1 MPATAAQSS
10 TNGPTR
16 TRILES
22 ALEILRRDGPA
33 KASMTAI
40 ARRAGL
46 SRQGLYLHFASKD
59 ALTYA
64 AARYAFEVAHA
75 NAQAML
81 ASGRPFTERLVGA
94 LVAKHPLSRNSTVSR
109 AARFWQGYEAPVIDR
124 IIEMSE
130 GFDRS
135 FIELLA
141 DALESDGATAPPD
154 GPRGASCDE
163 LATVLDA
170 TARGLALAAHPVS
183 KKDQAELVR
192 LAVTRLCAPSR
203 Q

>member
-1 MPATAAQSS
+1 MPPAAAQSGRNDS
-10 TNGPTR
+10 TR
-16 TRILES
+16 TRILEA
-22 ALEILRRDGPA
+22 ALEILSRDGPA
-33 KASMTAI
+33 KASMAEV

-46 SRQGLYLHFASKD
+46 SRQGLYIHFGRKD
-59 ALTYA
+59 ELTYA
-64 AARYAFEVAHA
+64 AARHAFEVAHA
-75 NAQAML
+75 SAQAIL
-81 ASGRPFTERLVGA
+81 ASRRPFTERLVGA
-94 LVAKHPLSRNSTVSR
+94 LAAKHPLAGNSTVSR

-124 IIEMSE
+124 IIEMSD

-141 DALESDGATAPPD
+141 GALESDGATAPPD
-154 GPRGASCDE
+154 GPRGASCGE

-192 LAVTRLCAPSR
+192 LAVTRLCAPLR
-203 Q
+203 

>member
-1 MPATAAQSS
+1 MPPAAAQSS
-10 TNGPTR
+10 GNGSTR
-16 TRILES
+16 TRILEA
-22 ALEILRRDGPA
+22 ALEILSRDGPA
-33 KASMTAI
+33 KASMAEV

-46 SRQGLYLHFASKD
+46 SRQGLYIHFGSKD
-59 ALTYA
+59 ELTYA
-64 AARYAFEVAHA
+64 AARHAFEVAHA
-75 NAQAML
+75 NAQAIL
-81 ASGRPFTERLVGA
+81 ASRRPFTERLVGA
-94 LVAKHPLSRNSTVSR
+94 LAAKHPLAGNSTVSR

-124 IIEMSE
+124 IIEMSD

-141 DALESDGATAPPD
+141 GALESDGATAQPD

-192 LAVTRLCAPSR
+192 LAVTRLCAPLR
-203 Q
+203 

>member
-1 MPATAAQSS
+1 MPPAAAQSGRNDS
-10 TNGPTR
+10 TR
-16 TRILES
+16 TRILEA
-22 ALEILRRDGPA
+22 ALEILIRDGPA
-33 KASMTAI
+33 KASMAEV

-46 SRQGLYLHFASKD
+46 SRQGLYIHFGSKD
-59 ALTYA
+59 ELTYA
-64 AARYAFEVAHA
+64 AARHAFEVAHA
-75 NAQAML
+75 NAQAIL
-81 ASGRPFTERLVGA
+81 ASRRPFTERLVGA
-94 LVAKHPLSRNSTVSR
+94 LAAKHPLAGNSTVSR

-124 IIEMSE
+124 IIEMSD

-141 DALESDGATAPPD
+141 GALESDGATAPPD
-154 GPRGASCDE
+154 GPRGASCGE

-192 LAVTRLCAPSR
+192 LAVTRLCGPLR
-203 Q
+203 

>member
-1 MPATAAQSS
+1 MPPAAAQSGRNDS
-10 TNGPTR
+10 TR
-16 TRILES
+16 TRILEA
-22 ALEILRRDGPA
+22 ALEILIRDGPA
-33 KASMTAI
+33 KASMAEV

-46 SRQGLYLHFASKD
+46 SRQGLYIHFGSKD
-59 ALTYA
+59 ELTYA
-64 AARYAFEVAHA
+64 AARHAFEVAHA
-75 NAQAML
+75 NVQAIL
-81 ASGRPFTERLVGA
+81 ASRRPFTERLVGA
-94 LVAKHPLSRNSTVSR
+94 LAAKHPLSGNSTVSR

-124 IIEMSE
+124 IIEMSD

-141 DALESDGATAPPD
+141 GALESDGATAPPD

-203 Q
+203 

>member
-1 MPATAAQSS
+1 MPPAAAQSS
-10 TNGPTR
+10 GNGSTR
-16 TRILES
+16 TRILEA
-22 ALEILRRDGPA
+22 ALEILSRDGPA
-33 KASMTAI
+33 KASMAEV

-46 SRQGLYLHFASKD
+46 SRQGLYIHFSSKD
-59 ALTYA
+59 ELTYA
-64 AARYAFEVAHA
+64 VARHAFEVAHA
-75 NAQAML
+75 NAQAIL
-81 ASGRPFTERLVGA
+81 ASRRPFTERLVGA
-94 LVAKHPLSRNSTVSR
+94 LEAKHPLSRNSTVSR

-124 IIEMSE
+124 IIEMSD

-141 DALESDGATAPPD
+141 GALESDGATALPD

-170 TARGLALAAHPVS
+170 TARGLALASHPVS

-192 LAVTRLCAPSR
+192 LAVTRLCAPLR
-203 Q
+203 

>member
-1 MPATAAQSS
+1 MPPAAAQSGRNDS
-10 TNGPTR
+10 TR
-16 TRILES
+16 TRILEA
-22 ALEILRRDGPA
+22 ALEILIRDGPA
-33 KASMTAI
+33 KASMAEV

-46 SRQGLYLHFASKD
+46 SRQGLYIHFGSKD
-59 ALTYA
+59 ELTYA
-64 AARYAFEVAHA
+64 AARHAFEVAHA
-75 NAQAML
+75 NAQAIL
-81 ASGRPFTERLVGA
+81 ASRRPFTERLVGA
-94 LVAKHPLSRNSTVSR
+94 LAAKHPLAGNSTVSR

-124 IIEMSE
+124 IIEMSD

-141 DALESDGATAPPD
+141 GALESDGATAPPD
-154 GPRGASCDE
+154 GPRGASCGE

-192 LAVTRLCAPSR
+192 LAVTRLCAPLR
-203 Q
+203 